1 MAVGLLP
8 LALGLMADDQDST
21 LKVISA
27 PLNLLPA
34 TPPAPVF
41 QRAGIE
47 HQDHS
52 PAESE
57 PSIPEEQRP
66 VSGSASSAIF
76 DSEPG
81 EPGPVD
87 EVIFLLDDDPPSN
100 STNAPI
106 EPPILRDPH
115 QQRGPAQD
123 LSLESSPE
131 EAGLWPRNYPPG
143 YSGPSG
149 IVPSDPGEG
158 IHFVP
163 VEDRWRIGYPEWNRH
178 EPYVMGHP
186 RLIDDP
192 FKELPEDDFPFVKGR
207 MLDPYHQNILKGD
220 YPLIG
225 QDTFLNLTAATIMT
239 LESRDVPTPT
249 TPFESTV
256 LPGQEEF
263 FGDPDQFF
271 YRQDF
276 LLSFDIFHGTDGFKQ
291 PDWRVRMSM
300 IYNLNYLDVDELGIV
315 NPDVREGTTRY
326 RDDFALEEWF
336 VESKLADTSPYYDTL
351 SIRAGSQ
358 LFVSDFRGFI
368 FSDVNRAVRIFG
380 TQEANRGQFNVIWF
394 DQAEKQTNSELN
406 SFEDRHQNTFIL
418 NYYRQDFIWP
428 GYDAEVSFHYNHDKA
443 TFHFDENDFLVRPDP
458 AGVFSPHE
466 IDSYY
471 FGIAG
476 NGHIHRLNV
485 SHALYW
491 VDGTDQLNPIAGRP
505 LDIDAWMAAVEL
517 SIDRDWM
524 RFRVSY
530 FYASGDDDV
539 NDAEGGGFD
548 TIFDNPNFAGG
559 EFSYWQR
566 QAIGLFG
573 VQLVNRGS
581 LVPNLRSSKT
591 QGQTNFVNP
600 GLHLFNIGVDAD
612 ITPRTKLIGNVNFL
626 WFEHPEVLETFVFQ
640 SDIDDE
646 IGTDLSLGVEF
657 RPLHNNNL
665 IIVGGVSGLIPGDGF
680 RDIYSKLD
688 GETDRLFAAFLELI
702 VEY

>member
-1 MAVGLLP
+1 MASMAVGVLL
-8 LALGLMADDQDST
+8 LSLGLLAGEDDSPLQ
-21 LKVISA
+21 VISA
-27 PLNLLPA
+27 PIDLQSATPAPLPGTSQRQPTADGTDTATPNRTLPA
-34 TPPAPVF
+34 TGTAHAAVFQSEPAGPGSAEQVVFLSDDIPPA
-41 QRAGIE
+41 
-47 HQDHS
+47 
-52 PAESE
+52 E
-57 PSIPEEQRP
+57 PP
-66 VSGSASSAIF
+66 
-76 DSEPG
+76 DK
-81 EPGPVD
+81 
-87 EVIFLLDDDPPSN
+87 
-100 STNAPI
+100 PI

-115 QQRGPAQD
+115 QHQGRDPD
-123 LSLESSPE
+123 PPSDSSPE
-131 EAGLWPRNYPPG
+131 EAGIWPRKYPTG

-149 IVPSDPGEG
+149 IVPRDPGEG

-163 VEDRWRIGYPEWNRH
+163 IEDRWRIGYPEWDRH
-178 EPYVMGHP
+178 QPSVAGHP

-192 FKELPEDDFPFVKGR
+192 FKNMPDDDFPFVRGR
-207 MLDPYHQNILKGD
+207 RLDPYHQNILKGD

-249 TPFESTV
+249 TPFEST
-256 LPGQEEF
+256 LSPGQEEF

-276 LLSFDIFHGTDGFKQ
+276 LFSFDIFHGTDGFKQ

-406 SFEDRHQNTFIL
+406 TFDDRHQNTFIL

-443 TFHFDENDFLVRPDP
+443 TFQFDKNDFLVRPDP
-458 AGVFSPHE
+458 TGVFAPHKV
-466 IDSYY
+466 DSYY

-505 LDIDAWMAAVEL
+505 LEIDAWMAAVEL

-524 RFRVSY
+524 RFRTSY

-548 TIFDNPNFAGG
+548 AIFDNPNFAGG

-640 SDIDDE
+640 SGIDDE

-680 RDIYSKLD
+680 RDIYAKLD